1 MFFKRFIAIYL
12 IFSLMLQLC
21 IPCKLLFAEEVSS
34 QSNSSKSY
42 KYFEQMG
49 SRVFRN
55 FKPSKGGDL
64 DPDDVQKIIDESTT
78 ETFVGNPTLREEKS
92 SVLRPIKQI
101 GLRVLDGEIG
111 IVQTFL
117 SYEAVEFLEKH
128 FTKKNADEAMGNAR
142 KVVRAMTPQQVKGV
156 NGALNKLS
164 ITAQI
169 SKAIKTSPVSVQKFI
184 QSESNFALM
193 AIIGTLISMGIYD
206 GLDVSTMKDKILA
219 LDPLQFNY
227 TASQGML
234 PNYLGGVASR
244 RFYSLFNGKFDLIYD
259 RLLSSKSFGGYLLK
273 QLDTRADVIGKK
285 IFKATRM
292 GIKREAGEG
301 LAKRLGLVGV
311 GEGAQFTL
319 KGFLR
324 SLSTGIAYGLGAQLV
339 IDSVVVGTRGY
350 VDTAVVGGNRNKKT
364 LLPEYNAFVYQR
376 SQSSVKNWFKERKYA
391 LMDLYD
397 GYRKTPLT
405 NLVSAA
411 SGMMGGY
418 IGSVVAGSVLIGGGL
433 PAIVGGV
440 MIASLFA
447 GIGSF
452 LGKWGTL
459 KFERGKYMKDIR
471 RQLVERRLYKAI
483 LKMEVHT
490 GGQLSK
496 SDARDLALNR
506 SRDMSKRE
514 SFGQVYSRLFL
525 VESFDKISLTKKGEV
540 IWLNVAEKHGEKC
553 DFEAHIRYDFI
564 DLDGNQGVWDFVRN
578 KVYDVG
584 NVQKN
589 SGFTV
594 IFVTDN
600 DNVAVKQ
607 DTLESNR
614 GKEFRVLSNG
624 LIMTLSDLDRTKW
637 VIRGQRDN
645 TDVFLRNRAER
656 FKWNY
661 DKNEYIKVDSIIST
675 AVNPLAE
682 FQQILI
688 TNSNPTKLK
697 SQLGNLF
704 TSKFDL
710 AKTESH
716 QLINSVNSKNE
727 LDFLKQLET
736 FGVQKSRT
744 ESFAGMERSSWKNFL
759 MGRLQRVVTKHCQG
773 VIDEFDALD
782 VSNLQKTLDEKIAD
796 ESNFSVWDKVLTCTN
811 VQSLMVNALQ

>member
-1 MFFKRFIAIYL
+1 
-12 IFSLMLQLC
+12 
-21 IPCKLLFAEEVSS
+21 
-34 QSNSSKSY
+34 
-42 KYFEQMG
+42 MG

-55 FKPSKGGDL
+55 FKPSKEDNL
-64 DPDDVQKIIDESTT
+64 NPDDVQKIIDESTT

-128 FTKKNADEAMGNAR
+128 FTKKNADEAMGTAR

-156 NGALNKLS
+156 NAALNKLS

-169 SKAIKTSPVSVQKFI
+169 SKAIKTSPVSVQKFV

-206 GLDVSTMKDKILA
+206 GLDVSTMKDKVLA

-259 RLLSSKSFGGYLLK
+259 RLLQSKNFGGYLLK
-273 QLDTRADVIGKK
+273 RLDTRADVIGKK

-418 IGSVVAGSVLIGGGL
+418 LGSVVAGSVLVGGGL

-459 KFERGKYMKDIR
+459 KFERSNYMKDIR

-483 LKMEVHT
+483 LKMEVYT
-490 GGQLSK
+490 EGELSK

-506 SRDMSKRE
+506 SKDMSKRE
-514 SFGQVYSRLFL
+514 SFGQTYSRLFL
-525 VESFDKISLTKKGEV
+525 VESFDKISLTEKGEV
-540 IWLNVAEKHGEKC
+540 IWLNVEEKHGEKC

-564 DLDGNQGVWDFVRN
+564 DLDGNQGVWDFVKNRVFN
-578 KVYDVG
+578 VG

-600 DNVAVKQ
+600 ENVSVNQ
-607 DTLESNR
+607 DRLESKQGN
-614 GKEFRVLSNG
+614 EFRVLSNG

-637 VIRGQRDN
+637 VIRGQKDN
-645 TDVFLRNRAER
+645 TDVFLRNRSER
-656 FKWNY
+656 YKWNY
-661 DKNEYIKVDSIIST
+661 DKEAYVKVDSILT
-675 AVNPLAE
+675 AVVNPLID
-682 FQQILI
+682 FQKFFSETVDSKTI
-688 TNSNPTKLK
+688 K
-697 SQLGNLF
+697 SQINNLF
-704 TSKFDL
+704 TEKFDI
-710 AKTESH
+710 AKAETRR
-716 QLINSVNSKNE
+716 LIASVNSKNE
-727 LDFLKQLET
+727 LDFLKELEK
-736 FGVQKSRT
+736 FGVEKSRT
-744 ESFAGMERSSWKNFL
+744 QSFAGMERSSWKNFL
-759 MGRLQRVVTKHCQG
+759 TGRLQRIVSKDCQT
-773 VIDEFDALD
+773 VIEEFNATQI
-782 VSNLQKTLDEKIAD
+782 SHLQKTLDQKLKD
-796 ESNFSVWDKVLTCTN
+796 ESSSSVWDMVLTCTN
-811 VQSLMVNALQ
+811 AQSLMVNALR